1 MGILKPSIINL
12 KDNFTQN
19 MKNIENGDIKEDKN
33 IMKKKKN
40 QENNWLRMDVYI
52 IVQDQKE

>member
-1 MGILKPSIINL
+1 
-12 KDNFTQN
+12 

-40 QENNWLRMDVYI
+40 QENNWLRMDVYV

>member
-1 MGILKPSIINL
+1 
-12 KDNFTQN
+12 

-33 IMKKKKN
+33 IMKKNKN
-40 QENNWLRMDVYI
+40 QENNWLRMDVYV